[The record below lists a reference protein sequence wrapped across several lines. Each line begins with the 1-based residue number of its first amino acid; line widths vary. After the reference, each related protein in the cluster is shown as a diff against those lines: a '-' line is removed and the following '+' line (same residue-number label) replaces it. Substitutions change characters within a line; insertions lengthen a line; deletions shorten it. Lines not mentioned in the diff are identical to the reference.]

1 MSSHFDTIIVG
12 AGSAGGVLAA
22 RLSEDPERS
31 VLLIDAGP
39 DFADP
44 SDIPSE
50 IVVGRANGI
59 GVIADAPSTPDDYI
73 WRFPAQAN
81 AEQSPGWYARGR
93 LVGGSSAVNGQ
104 VFIRALPEDFDRW
117 VAAGNDRWGYPDVL
131 PFYRALETHL
141 DIDDEYHGRTGP
153 IRVRRY
159 PEEQWCAPSRA
170 FYTAARARGF
180 PHCDDDNRP
189 GTTGIGPATHNN
201 ADDERQSVLT
211 TYLRQSRDRPNLTI
225 LPRTTV
231 HRVDIER
238 GRAVAVRVVTDGQ
251 SDRIEAGE
259 IVLSAGALAS
269 PQLLM
274 LSGIG
279 PADDLRRLGIDA
291 VVDLAGVGSNL
302 GEHPYVHLLWR
313 AHPDMARPST
323 DPGHPTVLRFTTA
336 GSTEPNDA
344 KIYFLNSVP
353 VAVGSGLDPTGLVG
367 SLCSLDLVYSR
378 GWLQLRRPDIA
389 QEPIVR
395 FNLLQDP
402 SDLHRMSETVQLM
415 LDLVRSPE
423 MAHVIA
429 APHGGLPDGDLA
441 RWLLRHAQPAMHAC
455 GTCAMGPESDP
466 AAVVDQEG
474 RVYGVEGLRV
484 VDASILPDV
493 PRANL
498 NATVMML
505 GERIASFMTT

>member
-1 MSSHFDTIIVG
+1 
-12 AGSAGGVLAA
+12 
-22 RLSEDPERS
+22 
-31 VLLIDAGP
+31 
-39 DFADP
+39 
-44 SDIPSE
+44 
-50 IVVGRANGI
+50 
-59 GVIADAPSTPDDYI
+59 
-73 WRFPAQAN
+73 
-81 AEQSPGWYARGR
+81 
-93 LVGGSSAVNGQ
+93 
-104 VFIRALPEDFDRW
+104 
-117 VAAGNDRWGYPDVL
+117 
-131 PFYRALETHL
+131 
-141 DIDDEYHGRTGP
+141 
-153 IRVRRY
+153 
-159 PEEQWCAPSRA
+159 
-170 FYTAARARGF
+170 
-180 PHCDDDNRP
+180 
-189 GTTGIGPATHNN
+189 
-201 ADDERQSVLT
+201 
-211 TYLRQSRDRPNLTI
+211 
-225 LPRTTV
+225 
-231 HRVDIER
+231 
-238 GRAVAVRVVTDGQ
+238 
-251 SDRIEAGE
+251 
-259 IVLSAGALAS
+259 
-269 PQLLM
+269 
-274 LSGIG
+274 
-279 PADDLRRLGIDA
+279 
-291 VVDLAGVGSNL
+291 
-302 GEHPYVHLLWR
+302 
-313 AHPDMARPST
+313 
-323 DPGHPTVLRFTTA
+323 
-336 GSTEPNDA
+336 
-344 KIYFLNSVP
+344 
-353 VAVGSGLDPTGLVG
+353 VG